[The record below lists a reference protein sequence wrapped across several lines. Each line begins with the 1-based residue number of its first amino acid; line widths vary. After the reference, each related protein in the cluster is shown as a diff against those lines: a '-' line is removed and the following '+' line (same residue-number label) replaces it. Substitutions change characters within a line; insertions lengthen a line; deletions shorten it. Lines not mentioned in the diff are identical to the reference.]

1 MILTRADLAQGARQ
15 IGVGVRLGERV
26 IILRSM
32 LEQDA
37 DAVIDRLASEATE
50 WIDVHESARS
60 GNVEV
65 ARWWAERARHTATVL
80 RSLTRV
86 PAPTDVAS
94 G

>member
-1 MILTRADLAQGARQ
+1 
-15 IGVGVRLGERV
+15 
-26 IILRSM
+26 M

-37 DAVIDRLASEATE
+37 DAVISWLASEATE
-50 WIDVHESARS
+50 WIDVRESAQS

-65 ARWWAERARHTATVL
+65 ARWWAERAHHTATVL
-80 RSLTRV
+80 RSLARV